1 MATRYTLDLDVPIE
15 TAFDVVEDPEKI
27 KLWAEGVEEIIY
39 PDGRDEQNP
48 VGTRFKQRIRE
59 GGRVEEYEGVVTA
72 YDRPRH
78 LGISL
83 GNKQFTV
90 AVEYRFTPI
99 SASSTRLDFSDEL
112 TYHTP
117 IARLMGT
124 LFGWFANRILRKQM
138 KKLKAVAESGT
149 PGRVT

>member
-1 MATRYTLDLDVPIE
+1 MATRHTLDINAPIE
-15 TAFDVVEDPEKI
+15 AAFDAVEDPEKI
-27 KLWAEGVEEIIY
+27 KLWAEGVEEITY
-39 PDGRDEQNP
+39 PYGLDEQNR
-48 VGTRFKQRIRE
+48 VGTRFTQRIRE

-99 SASSTRLDFSDEL
+99 SASSTRLDFSDKV

-117 IARLMGT
+117 IARLMGS
-124 LFGWFANRILRKQM
+124 LFGWFASRILQKQM
-138 KKLKAVAESGT
+138 KKLKAVVESGT
-149 PGRVT
+149 PGGVT